1 MHDSTL
7 SRKYSVTANS
17 ANRQG
22 DDLSLD
28 IEGIL
33 ELLPHR
39 YPFLLV
45 DRLLECDRERETAVA
60 QKMVTINEP
69 YFVGHFP
76 SQRVMP
82 GVLQMEALAQLGA
95 LYVLRAFPDV
105 KTKAIYLM
113 SMDHCRFRKPVV
125 PGSVLDLKVT
135 ILHSRHKRMI
145 YKFKGAASVNGEV
158 TSEAEFT
165 AMGVPADQ

>member
-1 MHDSTL
+1 M
-7 SRKYSVTANS
+7 
-17 ANRQG
+17 
-22 DDLSLD
+22 SLD

-33 ELLPHR
+33 ALLPHR

-45 DRLLECDRERETAVA
+45 DRLLECNREQEYALA

-76 SQRVMP
+76 AQRVMP

-95 LYVLRAFPDV
+95 LFVLRAFPNV

-113 SMDHCRFRKPVV
+113 SMDHCRFRKPVI
-125 PGSVLDLKVT
+125 PGSVLDLRVDM
-135 ILHSRHKRMI
+135 LHSRHKRLI
-145 YKFKGAASVNGEV
+145 YKFKGAASVKGEV